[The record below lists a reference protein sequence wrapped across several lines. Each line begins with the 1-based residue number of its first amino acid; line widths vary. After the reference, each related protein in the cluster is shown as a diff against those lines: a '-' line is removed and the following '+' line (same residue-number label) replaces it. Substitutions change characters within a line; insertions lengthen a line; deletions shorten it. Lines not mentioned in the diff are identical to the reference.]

1 MGKVLDLRKVFTT
14 DQKGM
19 ARMHTDGSNLNTLT
33 RLVIGDS
40 FTVLNALGA
49 GFLEKVYENAL
60 AHELRKR
67 GLHVAQQRGITVVY
81 DDVIVGEYTAD
92 LLVDD
97 ILLVEL
103 KAVKNLDEA
112 HTAQCINYLKG
123 SGLKICLLLN
133 FGNPKLQ
140 IKRIAN

>member
-1 MGKVLDLRKVFTT
+1 MGKDLDLRKVFIT

-19 ARMHTDGSNLNTLT
+19 ARMHIDGSDLNTLT
-33 RLVIGDS
+33 RLVIGES

-49 GFLEKVYENAL
+49 GFLENAYENAL

-67 GLHVAQQRGITVVY
+67 GLQVAQQRGITVVY
-81 DDVIVGEYTAD
+81 DNVVVGEYTAD
-92 LLVDD
+92 LLIQNVL
-97 ILLVEL
+97 IAEL
-103 KAVKNLDEA
+103 KAVKNLDEV

-123 SGLKICLLLN
+123 SGLKVCLLLN